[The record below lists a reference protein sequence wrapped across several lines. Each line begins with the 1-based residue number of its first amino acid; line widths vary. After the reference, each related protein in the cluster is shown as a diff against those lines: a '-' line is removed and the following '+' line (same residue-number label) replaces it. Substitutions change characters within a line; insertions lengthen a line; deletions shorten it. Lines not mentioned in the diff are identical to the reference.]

1 MIAPLTSCFK
11 GTRAER
17 KTKGNRIRRTE
28 KLLALICLPYT
39 LQEIRVFTVLSG
51 HVVAAEATANRH
63 KP

>member
-17 KTKGNRIRRTE
+17 KTEDNRTRRAE
-28 KLLALICLPYT
+28 KVLGLICLSYT